1 MKKLVLALLAVLVFL
16 IMLSAVITLLLKEG
30 ISLKDKVALVIIE
43 GPIIDARDIIDEL
56 KGHAKDPAIKAI
68 VLRVDSP
75 GGAVAPSQ
83 EIFEEV
89 KKATS
94 NKKVVASMGTIA
106 ASGGYYV
113 ASPADRIL
121 ANPGT
126 ITGSIGVIME
136 IPNIEGLMDK
146 VGIKTQVVKSGRNKD
161 MASVFREM
169 KDEERIILQGVI
181 DDVYRQFVEDIAETR
196 DMDVEEVIKLADGRI
211 FTGRQAV
218 ELGLVD
224 ELGGLEEAISVSAK
238 LAGIKGEPEVVS
250 KEDKLSIRQL
260 LKGMMSGDISEF
272 FPHMKLKY
280 MISP

>member
-1 MKKLVLALLAVLVFL
+1 MKKLALALLVLFVILAVF
-16 IMLSAVITLLLKEG
+16 SAVITLVMKDG
-30 ISLKDKVALVIIE
+30 ISLKGKVALVRIE
-43 GPIIDARDIIDEL
+43 GPILDARDIVDEL
-56 KGHAKDPAIKAI
+56 KGYVKDPAIKAI

-89 KKATS
+89 KKAVS

-113 ASPADRIL
+113 ASPADWIL

-136 IPNIEGLMDK
+136 IPNIEGLMGK
-146 VGIKTQVVKSGRNKD
+146 VGIKTQVIKSGRHKD
-161 MASVFREM
+161 LASAFREM
-169 KDEERIILQGVI
+169 QDDDRLILQGVI
-181 DDVYRQFVEDIAETR
+181 DDVYRQFVEDVAEAR
-196 DMDVEEVIKLADGRI
+196 GMDVEEVIKLADGRI
-211 FTGRQAV
+211 FTGRQAF

-224 ELGGLEEAISVSAK
+224 ELGGLEKAIMVSAK

-250 KEDKLSIRQL
+250 KKEKLSL
-260 LKGMMSGDISEF
+260 LRLLTGKLSGALPEF
-272 FPHMKLKY
+272 FPHIKLKY
-280 MISP
+280 MVSP